1 MKPQTIQLVPL
12 DLRAAVETV
21 NDDTRTV
28 NLVFTTGADVIRY
41 DWDTGERYI
50 ERLSMDPKAVRLDRL
65 NSGAP
70 LLDTHS
76 AWSLANV
83 IGAVEDGSAKL
94 NGKTGAAAVRFSKR
108 ADVEPFY
115 QDVKDKIIR
124 NVSVGYRVYR
134 FEEDNSADNKMPV
147 RLATDWEPFEI
158 SMVPMGADMYAQTRS
173 GGPGRRLR
181 TSQEVET
188 YSCLLTA
195 RAMDVAAVAD
205 ADRRRRF
212 RLAKARS

>member
-1 MKPQTIQLVPL
+1 MKPQTIQLAPL

-21 NDDTRTV
+21 NDGTRTV
-28 NLVFTTGADVIRY
+28 NLVFSTGADVIRY
-41 DWDTGERYI
+41 DWDTGERYV

-70 LLDTHS
+70 LLDSHS
-76 AWSLANV
+76 SYSLSNV

-94 NGKTGAAAVRFSKR
+94 DGKVGTAAVRFSKR

-134 FEEDNSADNKMPV
+134 FEEDDNADNKMPV

-158 SMVPMGADMYAQTRS
+158 SMVPMGADMLAQTRS
-173 GGPGRRLR
+173 GRPGVRLR

-188 YSCLLTA
+188 HPCVLVT
-195 RAMDVAAVAD
+195 RAMELAAVTD
-205 ADRRRRF
+205 ADRRRRL
-212 RLAKARS
+212 RLAMARN